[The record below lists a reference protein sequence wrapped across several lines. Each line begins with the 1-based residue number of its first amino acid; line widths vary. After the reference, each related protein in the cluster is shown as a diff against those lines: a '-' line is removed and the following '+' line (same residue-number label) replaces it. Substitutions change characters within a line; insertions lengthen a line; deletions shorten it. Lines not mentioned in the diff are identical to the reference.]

1 VIKIYKNPEKGLM
14 IKQSDLDSY
23 LEVQSSYMFLF
34 CGKDTPT
41 TANDTYLKVSS
52 VLGGLQRKYDSSYS
66 TKIAEWKME
75 RIKALIEYIT
85 KFKYPKEDYI
95 CVNS

>member
-1 VIKIYKNPEKGLM
+1 MIKIYKNPEKGLM

-34 CGKDTPT
+34 CGKNTPT
-41 TANDTYLKVSS
+41 IANDTYLKVSS
-52 VLGGLQRKYDSSYS
+52 VLDGLQRKYDSSYS